1 MTPRA
6 TVRLQLHA
14 SFTFDDAARVLDHYA
29 ELGISHL
36 YLSPITQARPGSPHG
51 YDVIDPTRVSEELG
65 GLPGLRRLAARA
77 AARRMGL
84 IADIVPNHLAADAR
98 NPWWQDVLRSGRAS
112 AHAPA
117 FDIDW
122 EAGGGKLLLP
132 ILARPYG
139 DALAGGEIRLL
150 RQDGASRVQAGG
162 QLLPLT
168 DPQAD
173 PAAHDPG
180 QPEGRA
186 RLHALLENQHY
197 RLAWWR
203 CAAEQLNWRRFFE
216 ISELAGVRVE
226 DKTVFEAMHALPL
239 ALYAEGLLD
248 GLRVDHIDGLA
259 EPGAY
264 LRRLRAALLAAAPGR
279 EPYLVVEKILA
290 PHEALDT
297 RWPVEGSTGY
307 DFMDEVGALLHAS
320 PARGPLL
327 AFWRALGGDPAPV
340 AAQIRGV
347 RLALLRRNLAS
358 ERQAA
363 LRAWMAVLA
372 ADPRTRDWG
381 EPALRRVLDSWL
393 AGFPIYRSYAE
404 DGAASR
410 ADRAAWDE
418 AARQARLG
426 PPDPLLLR
434 DWMDRLSL
442 PAARPAL
449 KRLQQ
454 LTPPLAAKALEDTFY
469 YRHGP
474 LLSRNEVGAWPQRFA
489 LGVPGFHLRNQA
501 RQRRHPRG
509 MLATATHDHKRGEDA
524 RARLAVLT
532 EMPARWSTL
541 ASRWLDTLPE
551 GPLAATDR
559 YMLLQTLVAAWPAA
573 WTEAVRDESAIR
585 QWLARVGAWQRK
597 ALREAKLRTSWQDP
611 DPAYEAAAQACLDA
625 LDPAAPDRRA
635 WDSLAAIAA
644 PLVAPGQ
651 INSLAQTLLRN
662 TAPGVPDLY
671 QAAETWDDSLVDP
684 DNRRAVDHAR
694 LGNLLRGPAASPA
707 RPRDWTSG
715 RIKQYLIQAAL
726 RLRAARPAAFES
738 GYQPVCA
745 RGRRAAHVVAYLRG
759 SGEQRVL
766 AVAPRLCSLRLA
778 GLARGE
784 DAAGF
789 WEDTVLELPP
799 GSHWTDVLAGGGCRI
814 GADGRLP
821 LARLLRQWPV
831 ALCASEP

>member
-1 MTPRA
+1 
-6 TVRLQLHA
+6 
-14 SFTFDDAARVLDHYA
+14 
-29 ELGISHL
+29 
-36 YLSPITQARPGSPHG
+36 
-51 YDVIDPTRVSEELG
+51 VIDPTRVSEELG

-307 DFMDEVGALLHAS
+307 DFMDEVASSTCCAPACAMAAACASTTSWALSACGSCPRAPRRPTAPICICRGPSSWRWLRWKPGAT
-320 PARGPLL
+320 ARGSSAKTWAPCR
-327 AFWRALGGDPAPV
+327 RALTPACARP
-340 AAQIRGV
+340 
-347 RLALLRRNLAS
+347 
-358 ERQAA
+358 
-363 LRAWMAVLA
+363 
-372 ADPRTRDWG
+372 
-381 EPALRRVLDSWL
+381 
-393 AGFPIYRSYAE
+393 
-404 DGAASR
+404 ASR
-410 ADRAAWDE
+410 A
-418 AARQARLG
+418 
-426 PPDPLLLR
+426 
-434 DWMDRLSL
+434 
-442 PAARPAL
+442 
-449 KRLQQ
+449 
-454 LTPPLAAKALEDTFY
+454 
-469 YRHGP
+469 
-474 LLSRNEVGAWPQRFA
+474 
-489 LGVPGFHLRNQA
+489 
-501 RQRRHPRG
+501 
-509 MLATATHDHKRGEDA
+509 
-524 RARLAVLT
+524 
-532 EMPARWSTL
+532 
-541 ASRWLDTLPE
+541 
-551 GPLAATDR
+551 
-559 YMLLQTLVAAWPAA
+559 
-573 WTEAVRDESAIR
+573 
-585 QWLARVGAWQRK
+585 
-597 ALREAKLRTSWQDP
+597 
-611 DPAYEAAAQACLDA
+611 
-625 LDPAAPDRRA
+625 
-635 WDSLAAIAA
+635 
-644 PLVAPGQ
+644 
-651 INSLAQTLLRN
+651 
-662 TAPGVPDLY
+662 
-671 QAAETWDDSLVDP
+671 
-684 DNRRAVDHAR
+684 
-694 LGNLLRGPAASPA
+694 
-707 RPRDWTSG
+707 
-715 RIKQYLIQAAL
+715 
-726 RLRAARPAAFES
+726 
-738 GYQPVCA
+738 
-745 RGRRAAHVVAYLRG
+745 
-759 SGEQRVL
+759 
-766 AVAPRLCSLRLA
+766 
-778 GLARGE
+778 
-784 DAAGF
+784 
-789 WEDTVLELPP
+789 
-799 GSHWTDVLAGGGCRI
+799 
-814 GADGRLP
+814 
-821 LARLLRQWPV
+821 
-831 ALCASEP
+831 